1 MGYTV
6 NGRTEH
12 AVAERR
18 PKYSFPYE
26 KYDIT
31 VWQFVLH
38 SVMDVGYF
46 DIRFQYRPA
55 EKNAS
60 A

>member
-1 MGYTV
+1 MAYTV

-18 PKYSFPYE
+18 PKDSFRE
-26 KYDIT
+26 VKYDIT
-31 VWQFVLH
+31 AQQNLLR
-38 SVMDVGYF
+38 SVIARRYF
-46 DIRFQYRPA
+46 GMRFQKRPA
-55 EKNAS
+55 EKNLS

>member
-1 MGYTV
+1 MAYTV

-18 PKYSFPYE
+18 PKYSFPYD
-26 KYDIT
+26 KFDIT
-31 VWQFVLH
+31 AWQCLLR
-38 SVMDVGYF
+38 SVSARRYF
-46 DIRFQYRPA
+46 GRRFQKRPA
-55 EKNAS
+55 EKNVS